1 MNRTQMVIGFGLYGP
16 MWGGLALM
24 GYMVLDHATGQQAR
38 MDASAVL
45 MGLPLYMFFS
55 YLYGLLPAL
64 ITGAVLSMY
73 RYARGPLIWW
83 LAKGAC
89 TGAVVG
95 FTTGCAAQA
104 WMMGLKTLA
113 LPFLGLYV
121 GGASAFS
128 AMCCALLYRP
138 LAEPQ

>member
-24 GYMVLDHATGQQAR
+24 GFTWFWTMQRGNRHEWMRQQ
-38 MDASAVL
+38 SL

-73 RYARGPLIWW
+73 RDARGLSFGGWQREPAQEPW
-83 LAKGAC
+83 LVFNWMRRASLDD
-89 TGAVVG
+89 G
-95 FTTGCAAQA
+95 FENIGF
-104 WMMGLKTLA
+104 A
-113 LPFLGLYV
+113 LSRLYL